1 MTEPTKMSADISY
14 LSELKRKFLHLLALI
29 IPFCI
34 YLIGKEKALWILIP
48 LSTLA
53 LILEVARVRV
63 QSIANIIY
71 LIAGPIMRTEEKPPL
86 GSPVVINGASWVVIS
101 ATILTIIF
109 PVYIACASLSMFMLG
124 DAAAALVGRKFG
136 KTHWP
141 QSKKTIEGSGAFWAV
156 SSLTLLLFNFLP
168 WYYVILVSGVAM
180 ILEVIPLPINDN
192 VRVPILVGFIIFGL
206 EHVLGNTQPSLFF

>member
-1 MTEPTKMSADISY
+1 MSADISY

-63 QSIANIIY
+63 QRIASLIY
-71 LIAGPIMRTEEKPPL
+71 FMAGPIMRTEEKPPI
-86 GSPVVINGASWVVIS
+86 GSPIAINGASWVVIS
-101 ATILTIIF
+101 ATLLTIVF

-136 KTHWP
+136 NLNWP
-141 QSKKTIEGSGAFWAV
+141 QSKKTIEGSLAFWV
-156 SSLTLLLFNFLP
+156 ISGVTLLVLNFLP
-168 WYYVILVSGVAM
+168 WYAAILVSGIAM
-180 ILEVIPLPINDN
+180 ILEVLPLPINDN

-206 EHVLGNTQPSLFF
+206 EHVFGNTQPSLFF